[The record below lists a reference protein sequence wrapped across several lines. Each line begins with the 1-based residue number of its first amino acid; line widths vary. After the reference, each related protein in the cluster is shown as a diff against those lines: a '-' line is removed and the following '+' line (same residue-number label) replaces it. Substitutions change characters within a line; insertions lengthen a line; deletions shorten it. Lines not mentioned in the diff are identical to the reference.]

1 MEIKNKG
8 NKAKSYHKI
17 LSELIKKNKAMTY
30 TKYTEPYLNVK
41 SKSTHIM
48 EKLTKQP
55 KMTELRKLVKVRGL
69 KGYSTL
75 SQSKLLEFSEQA
87 EKQIEKSEQKDEEI
101 EKDLDSQAA
110 RGRTIIENWGLNK
123 QI

>member
-1 MEIKNKG
+1 MI
-8 NKAKSYHKI
+8 
-17 LSELIKKNKAMTY
+17 Y

-69 KGYSTL
+69 KGYSRL
-75 SQSKLLEFSEQA
+75 SQSKQLEFSEQA
-87 EKQIEKSEQKDEEI
+87 EKQIEKIEQKDEEI

>member
-1 MEIKNKG
+1 
-8 NKAKSYHKI
+8 
-17 LSELIKKNKAMTY
+17 MTY

-48 EKLTKQP
+48 EKLTKPP

-69 KGYSTL
+69 KGYSRL

-87 EKQIEKSEQKDEEI
+87 EKQIEKIEQKDEEI